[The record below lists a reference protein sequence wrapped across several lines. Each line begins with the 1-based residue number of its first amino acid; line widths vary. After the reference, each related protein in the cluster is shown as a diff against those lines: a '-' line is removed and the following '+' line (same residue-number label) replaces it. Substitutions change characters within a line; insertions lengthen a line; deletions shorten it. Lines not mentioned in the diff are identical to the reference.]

1 MPFSFDDL
9 MCVWVGVG
17 EGVWV
22 FVIVEESFI
31 VLFGNY
37 FHKKRAV
44 RFPRGL

>member
-1 MPFSFDDL
+1 MPL
-9 MCVWVGVG
+9 GVGV
-17 EGVWV
+17 VVVVVVV
-22 FVIVEESFI
+22 FCFVFIVEEYFI